1 MQGYT
6 EHHITFW
13 ERKIILSNADEIYI
27 SMAMKISFMTT
38 YSLIG
43 GYKYQRNILPQFFC
57 VEVSQLGKCFP
68 AVSL

>member
-13 ERKIILSNADEIYI
+13 ERKIMLLNVDEIYT

-43 GYKYQRNILPQFFC
+43 EYKYQRKSLSQFFR

-68 AVSL
+68 AAPL